1 MREGWKYQKLGELVK
16 VINGLWVGKKPPFTN
31 VAVVRNANFTK
42 SCTLDMSNIAYID
55 VEEKQFNTR
64 ELQYAD
70 IIIEKSGGSEKQ
82 PVGRPVFFNIK
93 DRGYSFSNFT
103 ATLRVV
109 SSDIVPEYLYKVLLA
124 QYKQGVTKR
133 LQSKTT
139 GLHNLNFKSYL
150 KSVIPIPPLSTQ
162 QSIVVE
168 LDKINELIRLKK
180 EQLKDYD
187 NLAQSIF
194 YEMFGDPVVNE
205 KGWDNSTLESVCSS
219 IVRGPFGSALKK
231 EFFVEPTNDTY
242 KVYEQKHAIQ
252 KNHIIGSYYITKEKF
267 HELRRFEVFPGDI
280 IMSCSG
286 TIGEFYQIPKEAEK
300 GVMNQALLKFTLNEN
315 RTTTE
320 FFMFLM
326 NFIKN
331 SFETKGTGLQNIG
344 SVKVI
349 KSTILGLPPL
359 PLQQLFAQRIELIEK
374 QKAEV
379 QRTIKDLETLL
390 ASRMQYWFD

>member
-1 MREGWKYQKLGELVK
+1 MKHGWEY
-16 VINGLWVGKKPPFTN
+16 KKFTD
-31 VAVVRNANFTK
+31 VCDVQYGFAFDSKFFTDDENAMP
-42 SCTLDMSNIAYID
+42 LIRIRD
-55 VEEKQFNTR
+55 VM
-64 ELQYAD
+64 
-70 IIIEKSGGSEKQ
+70 
-82 PVGRPVFFNIK
+82 
-93 DRGYSFSNFT
+93 RGYSETFYNGEIPNGYLINEGDYLVGMDGEFNIGRWGKRPG
-103 ATLRVV
+103 LLNQRVCKM
-109 SSDIVPEYLYKVLLA
+109 SSSSKLLDNQYMYYFMKVC
-124 QYKQGVTKR
+124 
-133 LQSKTT
+133 
-139 GLHNLNFKSYL
+139 L
-150 KSVIPIPPLSTQ
+150 KSIEDETPFVTVKHLSAKRINLIKIPLPPLLTQ
-162 QSIVVE
+162 QSIASE

-180 EQLKDYD
+180 EQLRDYD

-205 KGWDNSTLESVCSS
+205 KGWDNSTIESVCSS

-231 EFFVEPTNDTY
+231 EFFVESTNDTY

-267 HELRRFEVFPGDI
+267 QELRRFEVFPGDI

-326 NFIKN
+326 NFIKH

-349 KSTILGLPPL
+349 KSMILGLPPL
-359 PLQQLFAQRIELIEK
+359 PLQQLFAQRIELIEQ
-374 QKAEV
+374 QKAE
-379 QRTIKDLETLL
+379 IKSTMADLETLL

>member
-1 MREGWKYQKLGELVK
+1 MKHGWEY
-16 VINGLWVGKKPPFTN
+16 KKFTD
-31 VAVVRNANFTK
+31 VCDVQYGFAFDSKFFTDDENAMP
-42 SCTLDMSNIAYID
+42 LIRIRD
-55 VEEKQFNTR
+55 VM
-64 ELQYAD
+64 
-70 IIIEKSGGSEKQ
+70 
-82 PVGRPVFFNIK
+82 
-93 DRGYSFSNFT
+93 RGYSETFYNGEIPNGYLINEGDYLVGMDGEFNIGRWGKRPG
-103 ATLRVV
+103 LLNQRVCKM
-109 SSDIVPEYLYKVLLA
+109 SSSSKLLDNQYMYYFMKVC
-124 QYKQGVTKR
+124 
-133 LQSKTT
+133 
-139 GLHNLNFKSYL
+139 L
-150 KSVIPIPPLSTQ
+150 KSIEDETPFVTVKHLSAKRINQIEIPLPPLLTQ
-162 QSIVVE
+162 QSIASE

-205 KGWDNSTLESVCSS
+205 KGWDNSTIESVCSS

-267 HELRRFEVFPGDI
+267 QELRRFEVFPGDI

-359 PLQQLFAQRIELIEK
+359 PLQQTFAQRIELIEK

-379 QRTIKDLETLL
+379 QRTIADLETLL